1 VDQALRSRRPH
12 SSSSS
17 VHRGRSGRGGREGG
31 SAIQGTVG
39 VESASPLRDNIMLRC
54 NEGRGEGGSGSGDKK
69 RDRHSNDDRHKDR
82 KGDWH
87 KKNENNQRVHKDNEG
102 NTIVDKSCGHRC
114 ICGYK
119 TCPKLWEEYSGTGH
133 VYDRANIRLEKSDNP
148 LWLPFQESLLRN
160 LHVSEEMGEAIITAP
175 KGYRFS
181 VAPYHFTEKVVAKY
195 WSNPAVRGAWKQRFT
210 RQEAEGLLHLPLDE
224 RDKDK
229 DVGKYF
235 VNANN
240 PIVGA
245 AQKLLTIKSDR
256 GKRLQERSSTDSGD
270 SEKKALRASLERKN
284 TKLAK
289 HEAELRRCYEII
301 EELTRENHV
310 IKQKN
315 RRWGGKMGSLSAE
328 NEDLREK
335 VEKSM
340 SLEDVM
346 KILRE
351 VGGISRLTIFDM
363 KWHKKHPK
371 ACMCLW
377 GIQDF
382 EELLVLIECLFPDV
396 DITKLPKLETK
407 RKSKRRKKS
416 PNMGLPV
423 LSDIEVSM
431 VVVVN

>member
-1 VDQALRSRRPH
+1 
-12 SSSSS
+12 
-17 VHRGRSGRGGREGG
+17 
-31 SAIQGTVG
+31 
-39 VESASPLRDNIMLRC
+39 M
-54 NEGRGEGGSGSGDKK
+54 
-69 RDRHSNDDRHKDR
+69 
-82 KGDWH
+82 
-87 KKNENNQRVHKDNEG
+87 
-102 NTIVDKSCGHRC
+102 
-114 ICGYK
+114 
-119 TCPKLWEEYSGTGH
+119 
-133 VYDRANIRLEKSDNP
+133 
-148 LWLPFQESLLRN
+148 
-160 LHVSEEMGEAIITAP
+160 
-175 KGYRFS
+175 
-181 VAPYHFTEKVVAKY
+181 
-195 WSNPAVRGAWKQRFT
+195 RGAWKQRFT

-256 GKRLQERSSTDSGD
+256 GNRLQERSSTDSGD

-351 VGGISRLTIFDM
+351 VGGISRLTISD
-363 KWHKKHPK
+363 
-371 ACMCLW
+371 
-377 GIQDF
+377 
-382 EELLVLIECLFPDV
+382 
-396 DITKLPKLETK
+396 
-407 RKSKRRKKS
+407 S
-416 PNMGLPV
+416 P
-423 LSDIEVSM
+423 
-431 VVVVN
+431 